1 MLLAWCAAATAR
13 AQERDYC
20 AARPGL
26 GTPACTMAPGRVSV
40 ELAIA
45 DWQRDDSGGVR
56 DDLVTLAE
64 TQLRIGLSETS
75 EAVIGWAPFGHQ
87 RTRDAASG
95 AVTRESGVGDAYI
108 AFKANLAN
116 PDGSGFSIAVQPFVT
131 VPIGSAPLGAGD
143 WGAGIVVP
151 VSYDISDALKLEFT
165 GEADAAP
172 DSDGRGRHAAYSGTI
187 GLDFVLSEAVET
199 TIEVQGLRDR
209 DPTQRAT
216 QWLGA
221 LSFDWKPTDDLQLDV
236 GANVALD
243 ADAPDAEIYAG
254 IARRF

>member
-1 MLLAWCAAATAR
+1 MLLAWCAAAPAR

-40 ELAIA
+40 EIAIA
-45 DWQRDDSGGVR
+45 DWQRDDSGDVR

-64 TQLRIGLSETS
+64 TQLRIGLTETS
-75 EAVIGWAPFGHQ
+75 EAVIGWAPFGRQ
-87 RTRDAASG
+87 RTRNAASG
-95 AVTRESGVGDAYI
+95 GVTRESGVGDVYLGLQ
-108 AFKANLAN
+108 ANLAN

-131 VPIGSAPLGAGD
+131 VPIGGAPLGVGD
-143 WGAGIVVP
+143 WGAGILVP
-151 VSYDISDALKLEFT
+151 VSYDVSDALKLEFT
-165 GEADAAP
+165 GEANVVPDA
-172 DSDGRGRHAAYSGTI
+172 DGHGRHAAYSGTV
-187 GLDFVLSEAVET
+187 GLDVVLGEAVET

-243 ADAPDAEIYAG
+243 ADAPDAEIYVG